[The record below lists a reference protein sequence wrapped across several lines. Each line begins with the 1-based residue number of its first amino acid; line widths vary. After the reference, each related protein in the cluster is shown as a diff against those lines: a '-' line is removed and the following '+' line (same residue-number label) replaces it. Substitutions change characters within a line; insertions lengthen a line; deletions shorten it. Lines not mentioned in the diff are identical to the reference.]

1 MDESKVIARV
11 NSTPIE
17 AETAQGAAYVKKVT
31 HPPTT
36 KPNDYMG
43 VPDCSAPNVVCLEL
57 KAETNFVNQFTTL
70 STGTTPNV
78 QTTTNAS
85 TMLFLT
91 PSGARVGSYCFYLG
105 GPDNNALIQALP
117 SFASTGPPVT
127 YAKGVIG
134 PTAQIMGGYNFNN
147 FNLDCAMYR
156 TTYKSTTFY
165 LNATGF
171 NNQGTVTT
179 CKFKPNIIYGNLANA
194 LDRLP
199 AEEHPA
205 FIKAIKQSEPQ
216 LHAKFSH
223 GKHGFASIEDPTVQ
237 YGYQVLD
244 FGPPL
249 NAGQYVF
256 PGESIATGLIGVLP
270 TTATQV
276 LNFSSKAATRPAKDG
291 AFVVQQPVDSFQKW
305 VSIVDTAAQESA
317 SIPGLVLSYIRWY
330 SGSTAVFVPLFST
343 TPLSNAVSA
352 YTTDTAWN
360 NLDWSMTLFEG
371 LSVPTSNSTVGA
383 PYITVKTFTGI
394 EIQPQL
400 NGSLLPFQTLLP
412 LPDPTALKLATG
424 IFHARPDSLP
434 ASANDL
440 GSIAATAMKYLPTAV
455 SWLKDLFGGK
465 NEKKGAMT
473 KAATFLNVKKPQ
485 EKKRTV
491 KPANARQNL
500 ARARGKKNNNM
511 VAQVNKL
518 TNMVS
523 KLSANSNGTTLPT
536 YNNGP
541 QVTQGRR
548 PRQRPNRPN
557 NARRNN
563 VPQSA
568 SAYDADWS

>member
-1 MDESKVIARV
+1 MDESKVIARI

-70 STGTTPNV
+70 SGSPTPNV

-105 GPDNNALIQALP
+105 GPDNNALVQALP
-117 SFASTGPPVT
+117 SYAVTGPPT
-127 YAKGVIG
+127 YYSKGVIG
-134 PTAQIMGGYNFNN
+134 PPAQLMGGYNFDN
-147 FNLDCAMYR
+147 FNVDCAMYR

-179 CKFKPNIIYGNLANA
+179 CKFKPNIIYGNMQSVLAK
-194 LDRLP
+194 LP
-199 AEEHPA
+199 EIEHHA
-205 FIKAIKQSEPQ
+205 FMKAVSRCVPQ
-216 LHAKFSH
+216 LAEKLNATDYHFVKVN
-223 GKHGFASIEDPTVQ
+223 DPTVQ
-237 YGYQVLD
+237 YGFQVLD
-244 FGPPL
+244 FGPPQH
-249 NAGQYVF
+249 AATQTF
-256 PGESIATGLIGVLP
+256 PGESLAQGLIGVLP

-305 VSIVDTAAQESA
+305 ISIVDTSAQESGA
-317 SIPGLVLSYIRWY
+317 VPGLVVSFIRWY
-330 SGSTAVFVPLFST
+330 NGSTPIFLPLYSN
-343 TPLSNAVSA
+343 TPLSNSGTP
-352 YTTDTAWN
+352 YTVDTAWN

-455 SWLKDLFGGK
+455 SWLKDLFAGK
-465 NEKKGAMT
+465 KQTKEKALD
-473 KAATFLNVKKPQ
+473 KAANFLNVKRPLAIMPAPKQ
-485 EKKRTV
+485 KQIKAKKT
-491 KPANARQNL
+491 PAVNNQNL
-500 ARARGKKNNNM
+500 NAKIDRLTKI
-511 VAQVNKL
+511 VNRMS
-518 TNMVS
+518 TG
-523 KLSANSNGTTLPT
+523 NSGSTLPT

-541 QVTQGRR
+541 QVSQGAKRQ
-548 PRQRPNRPN
+548 PRKQKAAPKSK
-557 NARRNN
+557 
-563 VPQSA
+563 VPPRGFRWE
-568 SAYDADWS
+568 DLD